1 MGFAIHTER
10 NKAIFKK
17 IQRGISL
24 EEVMA
29 EYNVS
34 ADVVYT
40 AIRANRP
47 PSYKPPHITAKEK
60 RDKEITKIVLSGK
73 PVKEVADKFGV
84 HPYTI
89 TRVIKKSYPGY
100 HKILRELGYKKHLAR
115 ALVYAKKTGTIPNSV
130 MFVKL
135 GIQGLATSYCHKQLL
150 KMGYTDKK
158 GKHYTHDVLLNEL
171 KRIGSKL
178 KRTPGLR
185 DIMAH
190 GKYSFASYYHYFG
203 SLQNAQK
210 LAGFIPNK
218 RGRTYPEKNK
228 SARRKK

>member
-1 MGFAIHTER
+1 MGDAIHTKR

-17 IQRGISL
+17 IQSGISL
-24 EEVMA
+24 EKVMA
-29 EYNVS
+29 EFNVS
-34 ADVVYT
+34 PHVVYT

-47 PSYKPPHITAKEK
+47 PSYKPPYRIAKEK

-73 PVKEVADKFGV
+73 PVQEVADKFGV
-84 HPYTI
+84 HPLTI
-89 TRVIKKSYPGY
+89 TRAVKKSYPGY
-100 HKILRELGYKKHLAR
+100 HKIIRELGFKKHLAR

-135 GIQGLATSYCHKQLL
+135 GIQGLATSYCHNELL
-150 KMGYTDKK
+150 KKGYKDKK
-158 GKHYTHDVLLNEL
+158 GKHYTHEELLNEL
-171 KRIGSKL
+171 KRIGSKV
-178 KRTPGLR
+178 KRTPGAQ
-185 DIMAH
+185 DIIADS
-190 GKYSFASYYHYFG
+190 KYSFASYYHYFG

-228 SARRKK
+228 LPRSKK